1 MLKGGTPEQENLY
14 QRIKIL
20 ERILSED
27 NKDAGRQWDDT
38 GNVDGNLVFRIEKRE
53 EFLDQAIKQLEFT
66 M

>member
-66 M
+66 F